1 MGNKRIQPTY
11 QGKEYR
17 SLRALAIDLD
27 VDPKVLKR
35 RIEEGLPEN
44 EWGAQSPPKPTY
56 TREELQELLDQR
68 LSYPRI
74 AEKLGTTQAGIEG
87 RVARWRLK
95 RPPALSEV
103 LTEEILLVA
112 MEEGLSRRELA
123 ERHGFVSQSPV
134 VDACQ
139 RHGLEWT
146 PRKVFKPR
154 LQGSHLTAVS
164 YQGKDYP
171 SVSDLARAINISY
184 STLLSRIN
192 NKWPEGRWAEPL
204 KDYDR
209 DISGETFHRL
219 AAIRLTQRASR
230 ELNRGQQW
238 LFQCECGKMVQAYKG
253 NVLNGNTRSCGCL
266 KAERNRDVFGKD
278 HLPGEVFGEL
288 TVLGPAGKGGDHG
301 QRLLWKCK
309 CSCGKVTVVSGKNLR
324 NGNTR
329 SCGHLAG
336 TRDDLTGNV
345 FERLT
350 VTDLV
355 LAKPGAGGQR
365 IWLCDCQC
373 GNTVEVATASLVNG
387 NTRSCGCLKS
397 EKAVLNFRNEGVEA
411 YRLDPDY
418 AERDSYVYL
427 VEVAGVVDKIG
438 IAFDIDARGRSGS
451 YTEVW
456 WIRELSRAQ
465 CWAVEQVALSLTRDW
480 APDEPYYDEHGHSG
494 PSEQRTGWVLDEVIL
509 MLDALC
515 EEAIELD
522 WEQMLN
528 KYSLD

>member
-1 MGNKRIQPTY
+1 MGNKRIRPTY

-17 SLRALAIDLD
+17 SLRALAIDLG
-27 VDPKVLKR
+27 VDPKALKR

-44 EWGAQSPPKPTY
+44 EWGTQTPPKPTY
-56 TREELQELLDQR
+56 SREELQALLDQR

-103 LTEEILLVA
+103 LTEEILLDA
-112 MEEGLSRRELA
+112 MEEGFSRRELA

-171 SVSDLARAINISY
+171 SISDLARAINLPY
-184 STLLSRIN
+184 ETLLSRIN
-192 NKWPEGRWAEPL
+192 NEWPEERWGEQVRVL
-204 KDYDR
+204 NL
-209 DISGETFHRL
+209 DITGETFNRL
-219 AAIRLTQRASR
+219 TAIRLVQRASR
-230 ELNRGQQW
+230 KSQRGQQW
-238 LFQCECGKMVQAYKG
+238 LFRCECGRIVERDKSR
-253 NVLNGNTRSCGCL
+253 VLNGRTGSCGCL
-266 KAERNRDVFGKD
+266 RAESSAEKNAKQ
-278 HLPGEVFGEL
+278 HQPGEIFGEL
-288 TVLGPAGKGGDHG
+288 IVMGPAGRGGDSGH
-301 QRLLWKCK
+301 RLLWKCK
-309 CSCGKVTVVSGKNLR
+309 CSCGKVTVVPGKSLR
-324 NGNTR
+324 NGNTK

-336 TRDDLTGNV
+336 TRDDLTGKV

-355 LAKPGAGGQR
+355 LANPGAGGQR
-365 IWLCDCQC
+365 IWLCECQC

-387 NTRSCGCLKS
+387 NTRSCGCLRS

-418 AERDSYVYL
+418 AERESYVYL

-438 IAFDIDARGRSGS
+438 IAFDIEARGRAGN

-465 CWAVEQVALSLTRDW
+465 CWSVEQVALSLTRDW
-480 APDEPYYDEHGHSG
+480 APDKPYYDEHGHSG
-494 PSEQRTGWVLDEVIL
+494 PSEQRTGWVLDEVIP

-522 WEQMLN
+522 WEGILR
-528 KYSLD
+528 KYSLE